1 MKKYIVTLTLFLA
14 VTVTAQSQSRLFNF
28 RDGTALRAKI
38 HTGDRWGPNAN
49 GVVLKVDDAIY
60 FHDYPSGS
68 ESLAPPINQSDA
80 NPSGLPSCAPSR
92 INFTHFTPR
101 TLRNLS
107 ADFGRMPTSTI
118 ASARRGIDA
127 ALKTPIRFHQN
138 QPATTSLTSR
148 WQQMVEREMSGH
160 FDSGRAV
167 WGKHIR
173 AKTPSSRTVSTR
185 QTRSNPRTL
194 ESPAN
199 LSNPF
204 DTTYSTPS
212 APLQTLRYPRSQQ
225 NPLSSLNS
233 SNPASLLPARRMAWA
248 TGSGNQSRL
257 DQVYRGLNFTTIRQ
271 YFGQPDMVHGA
282 WWGYRGMNI
291 TDYPSTRRYT
301 VAWFGFQNGTVTS
314 VRIGN

>member
-80 NPSGLPSCAPSR
+80 NPFGLPSCAPSR

-138 QPATTSLTSR
+138 QPATTSLTSK
-148 WQQMVEREMSGH
+148 WQQMVEHEMSGH

-185 QTRSNPRTL
+185 QTRSNPLTL

-204 DTTYSTPS
+204 GTTYSTPS
-212 APLQTLRYPRSQQ
+212 VPLQTLRYPRTQQ
-225 NPLSSLNS
+225 NPLLSLNTNNS
-233 SNPASLLPARRMAWA
+233 ASLLPARRMAWT

-291 TDYPSTRRYT
+291 TDYPSSRRYT